1 MGKRVMV
8 TILVVVLSLVGTAAF
23 ADSLDF
29 NIAGPATGSISYNG
43 SGGALVGS
51 GISVNTVTGVSTS
64 ANTGS
69 ALTLTGGTLAWT
81 TGSLTGT
88 TATSWS
94 FGGGGGSSLTL
105 TGGISSLGIAS
116 GTTLLSGFW
125 GTASVFS
132 LGNNFNIAGATF
144 FDYVDPTLAAYFG
157 ESSASAWN
165 GNFNIS
171 FAASGAPPAGFAS
184 SQVFSGDVVTT
195 APVPEPASAALLVL
209 GLFGIGLLVL
219 GRSGLAIRNS
229 AAAD

>member
-1 MGKRVMV
+1 MSKRVAGV
-8 TILVVVLSLVGTAAF
+8 LVLLLSLVGTAAF

-29 NIAGPATGSISYNG
+29 NIAGPATGTVSYNG
-43 SGGALVGS
+43 SGGPLVGS

-64 ANTGS
+64 ANTGI
-69 ALTLTGGTLAWT
+69 ALALTGGTLGWT
-81 TGSLTGT
+81 TGNLTGT

-94 FGGGGGSSLTL
+94 FGGGGVSSLTL

-144 FDYVDPTLAAYFG
+144 FDYVNPTLAAYFG

-195 APVPEPASAALLVL
+195 APVPEPASAALLIL
-209 GLFGIGLLVL
+209 GLFGIAALAL
-219 GRSGLAIRNS
+219 GRSRLVIRNS
-229 AAAD
+229 IAAD